1 MLSKAKHLSI
11 ESSIICHFERQRK
24 IYIIYIKF
32 YFVKSKNLANCHFER
47 SETSHIKPIFVI
59 LRRSRNIFFQLNMT
73 RFQKPHNAIYQI
85 TTTYQKSVKSI
96 QNPHRFYKTRNFYLL
111 FTKFA

>member
-47 SETSHIKPIFVI
+47 SEKSNIK
-59 LRRSRNIFFQLNMT
+59 LRSCYIETKSKYLFSTQHDKIPETTQRNLSN
-73 RFQKPHNAIYQI
+73 
-85 TTTYQKSVKSI
+85 
-96 QNPHRFYKTRNFYLL
+96 
-111 FTKFA
+111 